1 MAKEIGRIGQRRY
14 SGVFFE
20 EFLTELRGAK
30 GAEVYTE
37 MSDNDSTVGAI
48 LFAIENLMRNCEFTI
63 EPGGNSA
70 KDKEA
75 AEFVQGCM
83 DDMSMTW
90 TDTISE
96 ILSFITYGWS
106 YHEIVYKRRM
116 GKTSNPQSSSKFD
129 DGLIGWAK
137 IPIRAQET
145 LFEWK
150 YKEGTDDLIGMEQW
164 YITDCDFGQV
174 VIPID
179 KALHF
184 VTRSRKANPEGRS
197 ILRTAYRDW
206 YFKKRIQEIEGI
218 GIERDLA
225 GFPTLKAP
233 EGMDL
238 WDEDDPDMVNALAN
252 AQRIVT
258 SIRRDS
264 REGLVLPDGWE
275 LTLLSTGSRRQ
286 FDTNQIIERYNKSIA
301 TSVLTDF
308 VLLGHESVGSFALA
322 DNKTKM
328 FALAVGTY
336 LDIICEVF
344 NNQGIPRLID
354 MNGDH
359 FKGITEYPYMKHGDI
374 EDANLEKIG
383 AFINQMIGIGALTP
397 DDDLEDY
404 IRQISNLPER
414 KTSVPMEERKGD
426 GSGGNNPPDGKD
438 SEGNPKVNPSAEH
451 NREQYKEKQQEKTPD
466 DLADEKEAEE
476 AKKSLGRK

>member
-174 VIPID
+174 VIPIE
-179 KALHF
+179 KALSHEAVKQTQRAEVSCVPLT
-184 VTRSRKANPEGRS
+184 VTGILKNVFRRSRVSVSN
-197 ILRTAYRDW
+197 
-206 YFKKRIQEIEGI
+206 
-218 GIERDLA
+218 
-225 GFPTLKAP
+225 
-233 EGMDL
+233 
-238 WDEDDPDMVNALAN
+238 
-252 AQRIVT
+252 VT
-258 SIRRDS
+258 
-264 REGLVLPDGWE
+264 LPD
-275 LTLLSTGSRRQ
+275 
-286 FDTNQIIERYNKSIA
+286 
-301 TSVLTDF
+301 
-308 VLLGHESVGSFALA
+308 
-322 DNKTKM
+322 
-328 FALAVGTY
+328 
-336 LDIICEVF
+336 
-344 NNQGIPRLID
+344 
-354 MNGDH
+354 
-359 FKGITEYPYMKHGDI
+359 
-374 EDANLEKIG
+374 
-383 AFINQMIGIGALTP
+383 
-397 DDDLEDY
+397 
-404 IRQISNLPER
+404 
-414 KTSVPMEERKGD
+414 
-426 GSGGNNPPDGKD
+426 
-438 SEGNPKVNPSAEH
+438 
-451 NREQYKEKQQEKTPD
+451 
-466 DLADEKEAEE
+466 
-476 AKKSLGRK
+476 SLR